1 MIKKLKSSY
10 YKKATFNK
18 ILKMDQKNDAVI
30 NVHRYDV
37 SNVGDL
43 YCAPHQ
49 YFKELNNNY
58 SDIFLY
64 KRTDKESREK
74 LVNDMTNNSL
84 IIGGGGLLNRGSFTN
99 QMKFYQELAQKG
111 KKTILWGVG
120 HNEKRSNLYGKIT
133 SYDVDIDQFGM
144 AGTRDYNMPGE
155 WLPCV
160 SCLHDLFDKSY
171 ENTQDI
177 GVIFHKKTIQQPHIT
192 SKFKD
197 YPSTSNTVDL
207 EGLINFIGSSEHIV
221 TDSYHAM
228 YWSML
233 LGKKVAVIPNSSKFY
248 DFKYDPVFTD
258 FDNAISQV
266 KNATI
271 KDGLLEECREL
282 NRNFAKRA
290 FEYLEVQ

>member
-1 MIKKLKSSY
+1 MIQKIKSSY
-10 YKKATFNK
+10 YKKATFKK
-18 ILKMDQKNDAVI
+18 ILGMDQKNDGVI
-30 NVHRYDV
+30 NIHRYDV

-49 YFKELNNNY
+49 YFKELENKY

-64 KRTDKESREK
+64 KRTNKKDRTK
-74 LVNDMTNNSL
+74 LINDMVNNSL

-99 QMKFYQELAQKG
+99 QMKFYQELAQHG
-111 KKTILWGVG
+111 KKTVLWGVG
-120 HNEKRSNLYGKIT
+120 HNEKKSSLYGKIK
-133 SYDVDIDQFGM
+133 SYDVDVTKFGM

-160 SCLHDLFDKSY
+160 SCLHQLFDNSY
-171 ENTQDI
+171 ETTQEI
-177 GVIFHKKTIQQPHIT
+177 GVIFHKKTIQQPSIT
-192 SKFKD
+192 SKFKE

-207 EGLINFIGSSEHIV
+207 EGLINFIGRSEHII

-258 FDNAISQV
+258 FDNALKQV

-290 FEYLEVQ
+290 FEYLEVS

>member
-1 MIKKLKSSY
+1 MIQKIKSSY
-10 YKKATFNK
+10 YKKSTFKK
-18 ILKMDQKNDAVI
+18 ILGMDQKNDGVI
-30 NVHRYDV
+30 NIHRYDV

-49 YFKELNNNY
+49 YFKELEGKY

-64 KRTDKESREK
+64 KRTDQKDRNQ
-74 LVNDMTNNSL
+74 LVNDIVENSL

-99 QMKFYQELAQKG
+99 QMKFYEKLAQQG
-111 KKTILWGVG
+111 KKTVLWGIG
-120 HNEKRSNLYGKIT
+120 HNEKKSSLYGKIN
-133 SYDVDIDQFGM
+133 SYDVDVTKFGM
-144 AGTRDYNMPGE
+144 AGTRDYKMPGE

-160 SCLHDLFDKSY
+160 SCLHELFDNSY
-171 ENTQDI
+171 KTTQEI
-177 GVIFHKKTIQQPHIT
+177 GVIFHKKTIQQPSIT
-192 SKFKD
+192 SKFKE

-207 EGLINFIGSSEHIV
+207 EGLINFIGRSEYII

-258 FDNAISQV
+258 FDNALKQV

-290 FEYLEVQ
+290 FEYLEV

>member
-1 MIKKLKSSY
+1 MIEKLKSSY
-10 YKKATFNK
+10 YKKATFKK
-18 ILKMDQKNDAVI
+18 ILTQSPKNDGVI
-30 NVHRYDV
+30 NIHRYDV

-49 YFKELNNNY
+49 YFEELKGKY

-64 KRTDKESREK
+64 KRTDKSDRNK
-74 LVNDMTNNSL
+74 LINDMTNNSL

-99 QMKFYQELAQKG
+99 QMKFYEKLAQNG
-111 KKTILWGVG
+111 KKTVLWGVG
-120 HNEKRSNLYGKIT
+120 HNEKKASLYGKIS
-133 SYDVDIDQFGM
+133 SYDVNIENFGM
-144 AGTRDYNMPGE
+144 AGTRDYSMPGE

-171 ENTQDI
+171 SSTQEI
-177 GVIFHKKTIQQPHIT
+177 GVVFHKKTIQQPHIT

-197 YPSTSNTVDL
+197 FPSTSNTIDL
-207 EGLINFIGSSEHIV
+207 EALIQFIGNSEYII

-248 DFKYDPVFTD
+248 DFKYNPVFTD
-258 FDNAISQV
+258 FDNAIKQV
-266 KNATI
+266 KKASI

-290 FEYLEVQ
+290 FSYLEI

>member
-1 MIKKLKSSY
+1 MIEKIKSSY
-10 YKKATFNK
+10 YKKATFRK
-18 ILKMDQKNDAVI
+18 ILGMEQKNDDII

-64 KRTDKESREK
+64 KRTDKESRVK
-74 LVNDMTNNSL
+74 LVNDISQNSL

-99 QMKFYQELAQKG
+99 QMKFYEQLAQRG
-111 KKTILWGVG
+111 KKTVLWGIG
-120 HNEKRSNLYGKIT
+120 HNEKRSNFYGKID
-133 SYDVDIDQFGM
+133 SYDVNVEKFGM
-144 AGTRDYNMPGE
+144 AGTRDYSMPGE

-160 SCLHDLFDKSY
+160 SCMHELFDKDYSTSQ
-171 ENTQDI
+171 EI
-177 GVIFHKKTIQQPHIT
+177 GVIFHKKTIRQPHIT

-207 EGLINFIGSSEHIV
+207 EGLISFIGSSEHII

-233 LGKKVAVIPNSSKFY
+233 MGKKVAVIPNSSKFF
-248 DFKYDPVFTD
+248 DFKYDPLFTD
-258 FDNAISQV
+258 FNDAVNQV

-271 KDGLLEECREL
+271 KDGLLAECREL
-282 NRNFAKRA
+282 NRNFAQRA
-290 FEYLEVQ
+290 FEYLELK